1 MNGGEPLEKIKL
13 LVVDDHAI
21 VREGICALLE
31 LSPETVVLGEAA
43 NGKEALEM
51 VKKLDPDVVLMDI
64 VMPVMDG
71 LEAIRCLSRD
81 FPLVKVLVLTQYDDR
96 EHVFQVIEAG
106 AVGFIDKTTV
116 SSELVRGIR
125 AVYRGDSFLSPQV
138 ARYLVDDFRNDYP
151 DRRERDPYLQLTDRE
166 REILKLLAEGHTT
179 REIAGLLVLS
189 PKTVEGHKTRLMG
202 KLDIRNRVEL
212 VKYAVRKG
220 IVKL

>member
-1 MNGGEPLEKIKL
+1 VDKIKL

-51 VKKLDPDVVLMDI
+51 VKKLNPDLVLMDI

-71 LEAIRCLSRD
+71 LEATRSICKD
-81 FPLVKVLVLTQYDDR
+81 FPRVKVLVLTQYDDR
-96 EHVFQVIEAG
+96 EHVFQIIEAG

-125 AVYRGDSFLSPQV
+125 AVHRGESFLSPQV
-138 ARYLVDDFRNDYP
+138 ARYLVDDFRHEYP
-151 DRRERDPYLQLTDRE
+151 ERRKRDPYSQLTDRE
-166 REILKLLAEGHTT
+166 REIFKLLADGCTI
-179 REIAGLLVLS
+179 REIADLLVLS
-189 PKTVEGHKTRLMG
+189 PKTVEGHKTRLMA
-202 KLDIRNRVEL
+202 KLELRNRVEL
-212 VKYAVRKG
+212 VKYAMRKG

>member
-1 MNGGEPLEKIKL
+1 VEKIKL
-13 LVVDDHAI
+13 LVVDDHTI

-51 VKKLDPDVVLMDI
+51 VEKLKPDVVLMDI

-71 LEAIRCLSRD
+71 LQATRCICKE
-81 FPLVKVLVLTQYDDR
+81 FPQVKVLVLTQYDDR
-96 EHVFQVIEAG
+96 EHVFEVIEAG

-125 AVYRGDSFLSPQV
+125 SVYRGDSFLSPRV
-138 ARYLVDDFRNDYP
+138 ARYLVEDFQHEYP
-151 DRRERDPYLQLTDRE
+151 ERKNRDSYAQLTNRE
-166 REILKLLAEGHTT
+166 KEVLKLLAEGYTT
-179 REIAGLLVLS
+179 REIADLLVLS
-189 PKTVEGHKTRLMG
+189 PKTVEGHKTRLMA
-202 KLDIRNRVEL
+202 KLDLRNRVEL
-212 VKYAVRKG
+212 VKYAMQKG